1 VSSDQYIY
9 MSIDHG
15 KLVLLVL
22 LDLSAAFDTVDHNV
36 LLTIMYSR
44 LKDMFGLSGEVLEWF
59 RLYLDQRSQRVC
71 WFCCLGRIPSLSLIQ
86 RVSIHSILSDV
97 QFLLSGVL
105 QGSVLGLLV
114 FTMYTRPL
122 GMIAQ
127 RYGV

>member
-1 VSSDQYIY
+1 MSSDQYIY